1 MLGCFYWHPFVETH
15 HAQLKCDCEPS
26 RRCVGALVAEDC
38 TFMFSPHRMMR
49 YWQEGVA
56 DAEATGEGM
65 KGGKGSE

>member
-1 MLGCFYWHPFVETH
+1 
-15 HAQLKCDCEPS
+15 
-26 RRCVGALVAEDC
+26 
-38 TFMFSPHRMMR
+38 MFSPHRMMR